1 MVALIAS
8 YASKIFLPKILTWLS
23 KFVAISDGKFPSTKM
38 TLSTKN
44 IAFLRFILNFSC
56 SVVMITSYIGS
67 DVVSAAIIRSAK
79 NATAKNPPKGMC
91 EKTIGSDL
99 KTRLG
104 PLSGETP

>member
-1 MVALIAS
+1 
-8 YASKIFLPKILTWLS
+8 
-23 KFVAISDGKFPSTKM
+23 
-38 TLSTKN
+38 
-44 IAFLRFILNFSC
+44 
-56 SVVMITSYIGS
+56 MITSYIGS